1 MKKNKLIT
9 LILLIILLIIDIIL
23 ILIGFMDNIDSI
35 VYDFIFSFN
44 NTALTNIFK
53 IISLLASTKMIIL
66 YNIIIVIV
74 MIIRK
79 SNKLVLVPI
88 ASILSAIINN
98 VIKIIVARE
107 RPGINPLV
115 IETTY
120 SFPSGHSMISILF
133 FGTLLYII
141 NRENYKYKKVFNI
154 IIPIY
159 ILSVGIS
166 RIYLGVH
173 YFSDC
178 ISGYLIASIILV
190 LLTVRREKWEH

>member
-1 MKKNKLIT
+1 MKKNKFIT

-141 NRENYKYKKVFNI
+141 NRENYKYKKAFNI

>member
-1 MKKNKLIT
+1 MKKEKLIT
-9 LILLIILLIIDIIL
+9 LILLIILLLIDIIL
-23 ILIGFMDNIDSI
+23 ILTGIMNNIDSI

-44 NTALTNIFK
+44 NTTLTNIFK
-53 IISLLASTKMIIL
+53 IISLLASTKMVII

-88 ASILSAIINN
+88 ASSLSGFITYI
-98 VIKIIVARE
+98 IKIIVARE

-115 IETTY
+115 IENTY

-178 ISGYLIASIILV
+178 ISGYLIAGIILV
-190 LLTVRREKWEH
+190 LLTIRREK

>member
-1 MKKNKLIT
+1 MKKKKLIT

-23 ILIGFMDNIDSI
+23 LLMGYMDNIDSL
-35 VYDFIFSFN
+35 VYEFIFSFN
-44 NTALTNIFK
+44 SIPLTNIFK
-53 IISLLASTKMIIL
+53 IISILASTKMIIF

-74 MIIRK
+74 MIVRK

-88 ASILSAIINN
+88 ASSLSAIINN
-98 VIKIIVARE
+98 MIKIIVARE

-115 IETTY
+115 IEKTY

-141 NRENYKYKKVFNI
+141 NRDNYKYKKVFNT

-178 ISGYLIASIILV
+178 ISGYLIAGIILV
-190 LLTVRREKWEH
+190 LLTIRREK

>member
-1 MKKNKLIT
+1 MKKEKLIT
-9 LILLIILLIIDIIL
+9 LILLIILLLIDIIL
-23 ILIGFMDNIDSI
+23 ILTGIMNNIDSI

-44 NTALTNIFK
+44 NTTLTNIFK
-53 IISLLASTKMIIL
+53 IISLLASTKMVII

-88 ASILSAIINN
+88 ASSLSGFITYI
-98 VIKIIVARE
+98 IKIIVARE

-115 IETTY
+115 IEKTY
-120 SFPSGHSMISILF
+120 SFPSGHAMISILF

-178 ISGYLIASIILV
+178 ISGYLIAGIILV
-190 LLTVRREKWEH
+190 LLTVRREK

>member
-1 MKKNKLIT
+1 MKKEKLIT
-9 LILLIILLIIDIIL
+9 LILLIILLLIDIIL
-23 ILIGFMDNIDSI
+23 ILTGIMNNIDSI

-44 NTALTNIFK
+44 NTTLTNIFK
-53 IISLLASTKMIIL
+53 IISLLASTKMVII

-88 ASILSAIINN
+88 ASSLSGFITYI
-98 VIKIIVARE
+98 IKIIVARE

-115 IETTY
+115 IEKTY

-178 ISGYLIASIILV
+178 ISGYLIAGIILV
-190 LLTVRREKWEH
+190 LLTVRREK

>member
-1 MKKNKLIT
+1 MKKNKFIT

-141 NRENYKYKKVFNI
+141 NRENYKYKKAFNI

-190 LLTVRREKWEH
+190 LLTVRREK

>member
-74 MIIRK
+74 MVIRK

-115 IETTY
+115 IEKTY

-141 NRENYKYKKVFNI
+141 NRENYKYKKAFNI

-190 LLTVRREKWEH
+190 LLTVRREK

>member
-1 MKKNKLIT
+1 MKKEKLIT
-9 LILLIILLIIDIIL
+9 LILLIILLLIDIIL
-23 ILIGFMDNIDSI
+23 ILTGIMNNIDSI

-44 NTALTNIFK
+44 NTTLTNIFK
-53 IISLLASTKMIIL
+53 IISLLASTKMVII

-88 ASILSAIINN
+88 ASSLSGFITYI
-98 VIKIIVARE
+98 IKIIVARE

-115 IETTY
+115 IEKTY

-178 ISGYLIASIILV
+178 ISGYLIAGIILV

>member
-1 MKKNKLIT
+1 MKKEKLIT
-9 LILLIILLIIDIIL
+9 LILLIILLLIDIIL
-23 ILIGFMDNIDSI
+23 ILTGIMNNIDSI

-44 NTALTNIFK
+44 NTTLTNIFK
-53 IISLLASTKMIIL
+53 IISLLASTKMVII

-88 ASILSAIINN
+88 ASSLSGFITYI
-98 VIKIIVARE
+98 IKIIVARE

-115 IETTY
+115 IEKTY

-141 NRENYKYKKVFNI
+141 KRENYKYKKVFNI

-178 ISGYLIASIILV
+178 ISGYLIAGIILV
-190 LLTVRREKWEH
+190 LLTVRREK